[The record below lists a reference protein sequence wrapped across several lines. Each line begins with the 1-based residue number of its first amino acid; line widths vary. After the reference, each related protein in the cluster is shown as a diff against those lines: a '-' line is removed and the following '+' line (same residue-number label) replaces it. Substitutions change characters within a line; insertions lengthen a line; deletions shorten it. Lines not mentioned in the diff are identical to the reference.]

1 VAAIALPN
9 IEILFGADDDP
20 RVDQAIAH
28 VSSRAIRWKVRQTD
42 VQMTTKRG
50 GFDTPM
56 PESSAGFE
64 QVLGSSPTGQ
74 TPLKLA
80 VQRSGRLTE
89 PTLALL
95 HAIGLDFESYGQR
108 LFSHCRNFPLSIL
121 YGRDDD
127 IPGYL
132 ARGTV
137 DLGIVGRN
145 LLYEEDAEVDELAP
159 LGFGYCELV
168 VAAMRDAP
176 YTTPSQLLDARIA
189 TSYPRSARRYF
200 AALGGEPEIITIS
213 GSVEVAPSLGL
224 ADAIV
229 ELTATGSTL
238 LLNDLRPITTILESE
253 AVLAAHPGARNDP
266 AKCASIDRLLMR
278 IGAVQAAKR
287 YKYLMMNAP
296 EEALPAIR
304 AVVPGLKAPTI
315 VPLADPGWVAVHTAV
330 EEDAFWESIERLRA
344 AGATEILVSSLEKLL
359 L

>member
-1 VAAIALPN
+1 MISMP
-9 IEILFGADDDP
+9 
-20 RVDQAIAH
+20 
-28 VSSRAIRWKVRQTD
+28 
-42 VQMTTKRG
+42 
-50 GFDTPM
+50 DTNT
-56 PESSAGFE
+56 GFE
-64 QVLGSSPTGQ
+64 QALTKSPTGEQ
-74 TPLKLA
+74 PLKLA

-89 PTLALL
+89 HTLGLL
-95 HAIGLDFESYGQR
+95 HAIGLQFESYGQR

-127 IPGYL
+127 IPGYIS
-132 ARGTV
+132 RGTV

-145 LLYEEDAEVDELAP
+145 LIYEENVEVAELVP

-168 VAAMRDAP
+168 VAVMRDSP
-176 YTTPSQLLDARIA
+176 FTDPRQLLNARIA
-189 TSYPRSARRYF
+189 TSYPQSARRFF
-200 AALGGEPEIITIS
+200 AELGGEPEIITIS

-238 LLNDLRPITTILESE
+238 LLNDLRQIHTILESE
-253 AVLAAHPGARNDP
+253 AVLAASPDSMADP
-266 AKCASIDRLLMR
+266 AKRANIDRLVMR
-278 IGAVQAAKR
+278 INAVQVAKR

-296 EEALPAIR
+296 IAALPAIR

-315 VPLADPGWVAVHTAV
+315 VPLAEDGWAAVHMAI
-330 EEDAFWESIERLRA
+330 EEEQFWESIEALRA

>member
-1 VAAIALPN
+1 
-9 IEILFGADDDP
+9 
-20 RVDQAIAH
+20 
-28 VSSRAIRWKVRQTD
+28 
-42 VQMTTKRG
+42 
-50 GFDTPM
+50 
-56 PESSAGFE
+56 
-64 QVLGSSPTGQ
+64 
-74 TPLKLA
+74 
-80 VQRSGRLTE
+80 
-89 PTLALL
+89 L
-95 HAIGLDFESYGQR
+95 HAIGLQFESYGQR

-127 IPGYL
+127 IPGYIGL
-132 ARGTV
+132 GTV

-145 LLYEEDAEVDELAP
+145 LLHEENVLVEELAP

-168 VAAMRDAP
+168 VATLRDAP
-176 YTTPSQLLDARIA
+176 FTRPEQLLDARIA
-189 TSYPRSARRYF
+189 TSYPESARRYF
-200 AALGGEPEIITIS
+200 RELGGRPEIITIS

-238 LLNDLRPITTILESE
+238 LLNDLRPIATILESQ
-253 AVLAAHPGARNDP
+253 AVLAAHPEAMADP
-266 AKCASIDRLLMR
+266 AKRANIDRLMMR

-296 EEALPAIR
+296 EAALPAIR
-304 AVVPGLKAPTI
+304 AIVPGLKAPTI

>member
-1 VAAIALPN
+1 MPAPSMGFQHQL
-9 IEILFGADDDP
+9 G
-20 RVDQAIAH
+20 Q
-28 VSSRAIRWKVRQTD
+28 SR
-42 VQMTTKRG
+42 
-50 GFDTPM
+50 
-56 PESSAGFE
+56 
-64 QVLGSSPTGQ
+64 TGE

-80 VQRSGRLTE
+80 VQRSGRLTQD
-89 PTLALL
+89 TLDLL
-95 HAIGLDFESYGQR
+95 HAIGLQFESYGQR

-127 IPGYL
+127 IPEYVGL
-132 ARGTV
+132 GTV
-137 DLGIVGRN
+137 DLGIAGRN
-145 LLYEEDAEVDELAP
+145 LFHEEGVAVAELAP
-159 LGFGYCELV
+159 LGYGYCELV
-168 VAAMRDAP
+168 VATLRDAP
-176 YTTPSQLLDARIA
+176 YSAPNELLNTRIA
-189 TSYPRSARRYF
+189 TSYPNSARRYF
-200 AALGGEPEIITIS
+200 HDLGGNPEIITIS

-238 LLNDLRPITTILESE
+238 LLNDLRPLATILESE
-253 AVLAAHPGARNDP
+253 AILAANPAAMADP
-266 AKCASIDRLLMR
+266 AKRANIDRILMR
-278 IGAVQAAKR
+278 IDAVRAAKR

-296 EEALPAIR
+296 EDALPAIR

>member
-1 VAAIALPN
+1 
-9 IEILFGADDDP
+9 
-20 RVDQAIAH
+20 
-28 VSSRAIRWKVRQTD
+28 
-42 VQMTTKRG
+42 
-50 GFDTPM
+50 M
-56 PESSAGFE
+56 PDSNPGFE
-64 QVLGSSPTGQ
+64 QALASSPTGEL
-74 TPLKLA
+74 PLKLA

-89 PTLALL
+89 PTLSLL
-95 HAIGLDFESYGQR
+95 HAIGLQFESYGQR

-127 IPGYL
+127 IPGYIE
-132 ARGTV
+132 RGTV

-145 LLYEEDAEVDELAP
+145 LIHEDEVDVVELAP

-168 VAAMRDAP
+168 IAALRDAI
-176 YTTPSQLLDARIA
+176 YTDPSQLLNARIA
-189 TSYPRSARRYF
+189 TSYPNSARRYF
-200 AALGGEPEIITIS
+200 RALGGEPEIITIS

-224 ADAIV
+224 ADAIM

-238 LLNDLRPITTILESE
+238 LLNDLRQITTVLESE
-253 AVLAAHPGARNDP
+253 AVLAASPSSMNDP
-266 AKCASIDRLLMR
+266 RKRANIDRLMMR
-278 IGAVQAAKR
+278 INAVQAAKR

>member
-1 VAAIALPN
+1 MHGGHDIA
-9 IEILFGADDDP
+9 
-20 RVDQAIAH
+20 
-28 VSSRAIRWKVRQTD
+28 
-42 VQMTTKRG
+42 
-50 GFDTPM
+50 M
-56 PESSAGFE
+56 PDSNPGFE
-64 QVLGSSPTGQ
+64 QALASSPTGEL
-74 TPLKLA
+74 PLKLA

-89 PTLALL
+89 PTLSLL
-95 HAIGLDFESYGQR
+95 HAIGLQFESYGQR

-127 IPGYL
+127 IPGYIE
-132 ARGTV
+132 RGTV

-145 LLYEEDAEVDELAP
+145 LIHEDEVDVVELAP

-168 VAAMRDAP
+168 IAALRDAI
-176 YTTPSQLLDARIA
+176 YTDPSQLLNARIA
-189 TSYPRSARRYF
+189 TSYPNSARRYF
-200 AALGGEPEIITIS
+200 RALGGEPEIITIS

-224 ADAIV
+224 ADAIM

-238 LLNDLRPITTILESE
+238 LLNDLRQITTVLESE
-253 AVLAAHPGARNDP
+253 AVLAASPSSMNDP
-266 AKCASIDRLLMR
+266 RKRANIDRLMMR
-278 IGAVQAAKR
+278 INAVQAAKR